1 MQKIDFKNT
10 YDAITC
16 LDGNL
21 PEKDFF
27 SLFTGI
33 PIFAADGAALQLM
46 QMSVD
51 FDKVIGDLD
60 TLKSKNMIDKIP
72 DSKLIYQPDQDF
84 NDFEKTLKYAI
95 SIGKKNILI
104 CGFHGGEFE
113 HSLNNWSVFMKYY
126 QKTNLCLYEANRYA
140 FAKDKSFCINTKH
153 GEMIGLIP
161 QPSAILTTY
170 GLKWNLSNEKLQLG
184 FREGARNIALS
195 EMIQIEIHQGA
206 ILIFLDARLPGAPEF
221 NL

>member
-10 YDAITC
+10 FDAIIC

-27 SLFTGI
+27 SLFKGI
-33 PIFAADGAALQLM
+33 PVFAADGAVLKLM
-46 QMSVD
+46 EVSVD
-51 FDKVIGDLD
+51 IEKVIGDLD
-60 TLKSKNMIDKIP
+60 TLKSKNMINKIP
-72 DSKLIYQPDQDF
+72 NSKLIYLPDQDI

-95 SIGKKNILI
+95 SINKRNILI

-113 HSLNNWSVFMKYY
+113 HSLNNWSVFIKYF
-126 QKTNLCLYEANRYA
+126 QKNNLCFYESNRYA
-140 FAKDKSFCINTKH
+140 IARDKSFCINTKP
-153 GEMIGLIP
+153 GEIIGLIP

-184 FREGARNIALS
+184 FREGARNIAIS
-195 EMIQIEIHQGA
+195 EKIQIDIHQGA